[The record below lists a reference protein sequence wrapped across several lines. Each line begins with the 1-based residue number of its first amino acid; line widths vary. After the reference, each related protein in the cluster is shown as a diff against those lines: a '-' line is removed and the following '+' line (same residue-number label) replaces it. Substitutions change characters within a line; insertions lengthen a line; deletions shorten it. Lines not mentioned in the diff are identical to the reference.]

1 MRFKNGG
8 DYRFLSQHLSISWGN
23 WGWGLVFYFIGWQ
36 RPLVA
41 IFKVFKHPRFQR
53 RKNSLVEIWTFAFFK
68 HLWQDG
74 FHFWIVFR
82 TTKLAPIKTMFQQ
95 IKAVFFFYFLFIR
108 FTFRFLTKKVH
119 FRIVP
124 AAAKLIVSRL
134 DKELVWQQFQ
144 SLICSKDGSGAFFA
158 LGAFRHGGFGGR
170 ELCRGALDRGSQP
183 GP

>member
-36 RPLVA
+36 RPLAA
-41 IFKVFKHPRFQR
+41 IFKEFKHPRFQR

-74 FHFWIVFR
+74 FHFWIALR

-108 FTFRFLTKKVH
+108 FTFRFLTKKFILELFPLLQSWSFQGWTKNWFDNNFNHWYVRRMDLVR
-119 FRIVP
+119 F
-124 AAAKLIVSRL
+124 SRL
-134 DKELVWQQFQ
+134 ERSDMA
-144 SLICSKDGSGAFFA
+144 GSVAENYAEEF
-158 LGAFRHGGFGGR
+158 
-170 ELCRGALDRGSQP
+170 
-183 GP
+183 